1 MGNSCAHFDQRTP
14 SCKRAHGAH
23 EGSETRLNFLISSLS
38 ISCSSVPE
46 VGPNDFLSYAFLY
59 VGVYFYRRGT
69 SGGSSVVTF
78 FCRDEWSL
86 SLVAWQKTLDRSA
99 TGHSPLPKL

>member
-14 SCKRAHGAH
+14 SCKPAHGAH

-46 VGPNDFLSYAFLY
+46 VGPNDFRLRVFIRRRVFLSSWHEWWFVSGDVFLPRRVVSIARSVAKN
-59 VGVYFYRRGT
+59 VGSQRDWPLA
-69 SGGSSVVTF
+69 VT
-78 FCRDEWSL
+78 
-86 SLVAWQKTLDRSA
+86 
-99 TGHSPLPKL
+99 